1 MILSNL
7 LLAALP
13 LLLAP
18 LNINT
23 SIKNFDSNH
32 SLNNY
37 LLDNNT
43 SSFLVSE
50 KGEII
55 IDEEFKIKNSL
66 KPKSIAFTN
75 LLQHGFVQNR
85 SQEDV
90 ASIQKSFV
98 SVLIGIAQQKGL
110 IDINN
115 PVSLYIGKW
124 TQLEEKKEDLITVRN
139 LLTMTSGLDA
149 SLNYLSDPGSEWFY
163 NSRAYSYLIDV
174 LEKSSGIQVNDLSS
188 EWLFKELE
196 MQETFWKERRKGV
209 MGFPKDSS
217 KYGLVTTAKDL
228 LKFGEF
234 ILNGGEVG
242 TNHIISDIDFFD
254 DSFSKSQDLNEAYGY
269 LWWLNNT
276 TSFMTWDK
284 DLSSGNL
291 FPKAPEETILALG
304 WGNRILAII
313 PSKEI
318 VLVRLGSFPN
328 DPNFNNNLWE
338 YIQK

>member
-1 MILSNL
+1 MASVQK
-7 LLAALP
+7 
-13 LLLAP
+13 
-18 LNINT
+18 
-23 SIKNFDSNH
+23 S
-32 SLNNY
+32 
-37 LLDNNT
+37 
-43 SSFLVSE
+43 LVS
-50 KGEII
+50 I
-55 IDEEFKIKNSL
+55 
-66 KPKSIAFTN
+66 
-75 LLQHGFVQNR
+75 
-85 SQEDV
+85 
-90 ASIQKSFV
+90 
-98 SVLIGIAQQKGL
+98 LIGIAQQKGL
-110 IDINN
+110 LNINN
-115 PVSLYIGKW
+115 SVTSYIGKW
-124 TQLEEKKEDLITVRN
+124 TQLEAEKENLITVRN

-149 SLNYLSDPGSEWFY
+149 TLNYLSDPGSQWFY

-196 MQETFWKERRKGV
+196 MQETFWKERRRGI

-291 FPKAPEETILALG
+291 LPKAPEETILALG

-313 PSKEI
+313 PSEEI

-328 DPNFNNNLWE
+328 DPHFNNNLWE